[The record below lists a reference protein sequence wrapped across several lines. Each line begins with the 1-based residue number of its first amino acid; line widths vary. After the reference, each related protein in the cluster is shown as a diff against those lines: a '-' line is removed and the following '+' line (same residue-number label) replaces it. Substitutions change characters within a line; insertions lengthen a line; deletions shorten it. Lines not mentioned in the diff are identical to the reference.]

1 MPENPYLDLEKIEQE
16 SKWDGF
22 FGIQTNCS
30 FSSPDEILKIYHDLW
45 KIEEAFR
52 VLKSHIETRP
62 IFHWT
67 PKRIKGHI
75 TLCFIAFLLERTLEL
90 ELKKNNI
97 SASPDKIREALNS
110 LQVSELIID
119 KNIFLLR
126 SKVQGLAYNILKSL
140 KIPLPNNISTPKKF

>member
-1 MPENPYLDLEKIEQE
+1 MQMPEKVYLDLEKIEQE

-52 VLKSHIETRP
+52 VLKSHI
-62 IFHWT
+62 FHWT

-97 SASPDKIREALNS
+97 SASPAKIREALNS
-110 LQVSELIID
+110 LQVSEVIID

-140 KIPLPNNISTPKKF
+140 KIPLPNNISTPKNF